1 MTQEEKVR
9 AYDEALEK
17 AKSMIDDLR
26 KGEDILAVS
35 NLESMFPEL
44 KETEDERISREISEF
59 ISNFYNGN
67 YEKPYD
73 STLGT
78 WVGWLEK
85 QAGKD
90 KLIQELGKYK
100 VKYTQEI
107 LNKYINSMSKKDDE
121 RLRKTTI
128 GFLKEFADKGYE
140 NAVECIDWLEKQGN
154 TNETI
159 DRDKFTQGVLKG
171 AAINL
176 ITWIDYNAAE
186 GNMCLSNVQCKE
198 IENALVRGD
207 WNKIY
212 AYMKRKLERQDEQKS
227 IFDFNANDWYVS
239 KVDGKIHN
247 IYHSEV
253 EPKFNFKVGQWIVAT
268 GKCVYLITKIDGFN
282 VTLVD
287 TIGNEYVFD
296 VSSLADAHLW
306 TIQDAKDGDVLNA
319 NGAPF
324 IYKKHDKDC
333 VYFYCG
339 VNLAGEF
346 VEANEFDIWNNN
358 NKVYP
363 AIKEQRDLL
372 FQKMKDAGYKWDE
385 EKKEVKII
393 EWNNIVRDSIFDED
407 IDIPFGTCDSKPYY
421 QEIYIPD
428 GFQATIEGRK
438 IILKKEENKL

>member
-44 KETEDERISREISEF
+44 KESEDERIRKS
-59 ISNFYNGN
+59 
-67 YEKPYD
+67 
-73 STLGT
+73 
-78 WVGWLEK
+78 
-85 QAGKD
+85 
-90 KLIQELGKYK
+90 
-100 VKYTQEI
+100 I
-107 LNKYINSMSKKDDE
+107 LNYFTKCWGNCKDDVCG
-121 RLRKTTI
+121 I
-128 GFLKEFADKGYE
+128 H
-140 NAVECIDWLEKQGN
+140 VEDAITWLEKQGN

-339 VNLAGEF
+339 VNLADEF

-438 IILKKEENKL
+438 IILKKEE

>member
-44 KETEDERISREISEF
+44 KESEDERIRKS
-59 ISNFYNGN
+59 
-67 YEKPYD
+67 
-73 STLGT
+73 
-78 WVGWLEK
+78 
-85 QAGKD
+85 
-90 KLIQELGKYK
+90 
-100 VKYTQEI
+100 I
-107 LNKYINSMSKKDDE
+107 LNYFTKCWGNCKDDVCG
-121 RLRKTTI
+121 I
-128 GFLKEFADKGYE
+128 H
-140 NAVECIDWLEKQGN
+140 VEDAITWLEKQGN

-339 VNLAGEF
+339 VNLADEF

-407 IDIPFGTCDSKPYY
+407 IDTPFGTCDSKPYY

-438 IILKKEENKL
+438 IILKKEE